1 MKRFVIPLS
10 LLLPTAVVANPCE
23 TVGVHAL
30 SFHDKAGYNTFTPGI
45 YCKTTSGWT
54 AGTLKNSEGRFGV
67 YVGKT
72 FETQSKVFAVTVG
85 GITGYELAVTPLVV
99 PSLLVPNTGLRL
111 SWLSK
116 VPKTKGASALH
127 ISYEVKF

>member
-1 MKRFVIPLS
+1 MKRFLTTLS
-10 LLLPTAVVANPCE
+10 LLLSTAVVASPCE

-45 YCKTTSGWT
+45 YCKTASGWT
-54 AGTLKNSEGRFGV
+54 AGMLRNSEGRFGA
-67 YVGKT
+67 YAGKT
-72 FETQSKVFAVTVG
+72 FETQSKAFAVTLG
-85 GITGYELAVTPLVV
+85 GITGYESAVTPLVV
-99 PSLLVPNTGLRL
+99 PSLLVPNTGVRL

-127 ISYEVKF
+127 ISYEMKF